1 MRWVVRGAGG
11 SREVKV
17 DANGGCF
24 EVAVDGRHRAVEL
37 VRFDGAVASLRF
49 PENGRSFQVTYQANG
64 NGSWRVAVGE
74 REFELSVLTPVQ
86 AVEAVAA
93 AQAGGPSQLKAPIP
107 GKVVSVKVA
116 PGDEVVPGQ
125 ALIVLEAMKMEN
137 ELASE
142 QAGRVVAVHV
152 DAGATVESG
161 QLLVEME

>member
-11 SREVKV
+11 SREVNV

-24 EVAVDGRHRAVEL
+24 EVAIDGRHR
-37 VRFDGAVASLRF
+37 
-49 PENGRSFQVTYQANG
+49 
-64 NGSWRVAVGE
+64 
-74 REFELSVLTPVQ
+74 

-116 PGDEVVPGQ
+116 PGDEVAPGQ

>member
-1 MRWVVRGAGG
+1 
-11 SREVKV
+11 
-17 DANGGCF
+17 
-24 EVAVDGRHRAVEL
+24 
-37 VRFDGAVASLRF
+37 
-49 PENGRSFQVTYQANG
+49 
-64 NGSWRVAVGE
+64 
-74 REFELSVLTPVQ
+74 
-86 AVEAVAA
+86 
-93 AQAGGPSQLKAPIP
+93 
-107 GKVVSVKVA
+107 VA